1 MTFSQ
6 LISGT
11 GLVIYYTR
19 KPTLMK
25 TNSTL
30 SPLSFMLIVSLTLTH
45 SLTSSAQNI
54 MGNSNFNNGNN
65 YWNMDG
71 MSTEVGFETGYGGSN
86 SLNKVAEVDG
96 YSGLRQKIEVRTGQT
111 YKLTYK
117 AGRSLARFAPLSPSI
132 QIRVIG
138 GQSKTS
144 YLDFTKTYSN
154 SVYSLKSE
162 SAAFSIAGNSGDEA
176 VIIEITGY
184 NNSTSMGVVLDDVEL
199 TSIAAMTMPVKWVS
213 FSAELRNGQASL
225 QWKTA
230 AELNNKYFVVERAGA
245 NNQFDS
251 IGTVNPQSSGV
262 YSFADS
268 KVKEGINYY
277 RIRQVDVDG
286 QYQYSKVLSVKF
298 GQLLSGMKVY
308 PTVANNNINVNLTS
322 TLSTQAL
329 LTVVDLNGAVVSK
342 SVRNLGSGMNQQSVD
357 VSGLKSG
364 MYYVR
369 IQNSDQTVLYTQAF
383 HKVN

>member
-1 MTFSQ
+1 
-6 LISGT
+6 
-11 GLVIYYTR
+11 
-19 KPTLMK
+19 MK

-71 MSTEVGFETGYGGSN
+71 MSAEVGFETGYGGSN

-225 QWKTA
+225 KWKTA

-308 PTVANNNINVNLTS
+308 PTVAINNINVNLTS